1 MRRYVSSPILTMTYY
16 LRAVLLHVL
25 PPRSGRA
32 AGRVS
37 RPAYQ
42 RLVDAIREV
51 LSAALTQGGTTPR
64 DFVGGAGQ
72 PG

>member
-32 AGRVS
+32 AGRV
-37 RPAYQ
+37 
-42 RLVDAIREV
+42 
-51 LSAALTQGGTTPR
+51 
-64 DFVGGAGQ
+64 GGADGVVSRGHRVYSVYEFSQ
-72 PG
+72 YTYEVFRAQ